1 MKKVLK
7 FDIIL
12 VIMNYKY
19 FDNASTTRV
28 SNEVLEVYNQASK
41 DFYNPSSLYTPSM
54 SVKNKIEMARE
65 KILRYLGGANKS
77 TFIFTGSATESNNA
91 VLRNCIKRKDKKYIV
106 TAGEHSSIYATA
118 KAMIN
123 EGYNIEFA
131 PLNEDGTVNQQVL
144 FSMIDSKTD
153 FLSLI
158 HVSNETGA
166 INDIKYIAKRCKSI
180 NPNIIIHSDG
190 VQALHKVKISMVD
203 MNIDFYTISSH
214 KINGIKG
221 IAGLYIANPTR
232 FTPLIYGGGQEMNLR
247 GGTENLA
254 GILAFETAISSPSAD
269 FEHLRELKEC
279 LLNNLTMPYKLI
291 STDRC
296 VPNII
301 SLCYQNIRGETLVHM
316 LEDDGFLIG
325 TGSACNSK
333 NTVNRVLNEIGVPQ
347 EYILGAIR
355 ISFDEDCSKQ
365 DVIDLA
371 KALDKNV
378 QRYYQRTNRG

>member
-1 MKKVLK
+1 M
-7 FDIIL
+7 FDIISR
-12 VIMNYKY
+12 MNYRY

-28 SNEVLEVYNQASK
+28 GDEVLEVYNEASK

-65 KILRYLGGANKS
+65 RILRYLGGANKS
-77 TFIFTGSATESNNA
+77 TFIFTSSATESNNA

-106 TAGEHSSIYATA
+106 TAGEHSSIYNTA

-131 PLNEDGTVNQQVL
+131 PLNADGTVNQQTL
-144 FSMIDSKTD
+144 FSMIDNKTD
-153 FLSLI
+153 FVSLI

-166 INDIKYIAKRCKSI
+166 VNDIRYIAKKCKSI

-190 VQALHKVKISMVD
+190 VQALHKVKINMVD

-232 FTPLIYGGGQEMNLR
+232 FTPLIYGGGQEMGLR

-254 GILAFETAISSPSAD
+254 GVLAFDKAISNPSIDYSAMQ
-269 FEHLRELKEC
+269 ELKQT
-279 LLNNLTMPYKLI
+279 LLDNLTMPYKLI
-291 STDRC
+291 STDKC

-301 SLCYQNIRGETLVHM
+301 SLCYQNVRGETLVHM

-355 ISFDEDCSKQ
+355 ISFDSDCTKQ
-365 DVIDLA
+365 DMIDLA
-371 KALDKNV
+371 NALDKNV
-378 QRYYQRTNRG
+378 KRYYERTNRG

>member
-1 MKKVLK
+1 M
-7 FDIIL
+7 D
-12 VIMNYKY
+12 YRY

-28 SNEVLEVYNQASK
+28 SSEVLEVYNEASK

-77 TFIFTGSATESNNA
+77 TFIFTSSATESNNA
-91 VLRNCIKRKDKKYIV
+91 VLRNCIKRKDKKYII
-106 TAGEHSSIYATA
+106 TAGEHSSIYVTA
-118 KAMIN
+118 KSMIN

-166 INDIKYIAKRCKSI
+166 VNDIKYIAKKCKSI
-180 NPNIIIHSDG
+180 NPNILIHSDG
-190 VQALHKVKISMVD
+190 VQALHKVKINMVD

-221 IAGLYIANPTR
+221 IAGLYVANPTK

-254 GILAFETAISSPSAD
+254 GILSFEKAISSPSINYANMQK
-269 FEHLRELKEC
+269 LKQVF
-279 LLNNLTMPYKLI
+279 LDNLEMPYKLI
-291 STDRC
+291 STDKC

-301 SLCYQNIRGETLVHM
+301 SLCYQNIRGETLVHTM
-316 LEDDGFLIG
+316 EDDGFLIG

-333 NTVNRVLNEIGVPQ
+333 NTVNRVLGEIGVPQ

-355 ISFDEDCSKQ
+355 ISFDAECTNQ
-365 DVIDLA
+365 DMIDLA
-371 KALDKNV
+371 NALDKNV
-378 QRYYQRTNRG
+378 KRYYERTNRG

>member
-1 MKKVLK
+1 
-7 FDIIL
+7 
-12 VIMNYKY
+12 MNYKY
-19 FDNASTTRV
+19 FDNAATTRV
-28 SNEVLEVYNQASK
+28 SDEVLEVYNNASK

-77 TFIFTGSATESNNA
+77 TFIFTSSATESNNA

-106 TAGEHSSIYATA
+106 TAGEHSSIYQTV

-131 PLNEDGTVNQQVL
+131 PLNEDGTVNQQIL
-144 FSMIDSKTD
+144 FSMIDNKTD

-166 INDIKYIAKRCKSI
+166 INDIKYIAKKCKSI
-180 NPNIIIHSDG
+180 NPNIVIHSDG
-190 VQALHKVKISMVD
+190 VQALHKVKINMVD

-221 IAGLYIANPTR
+221 VAGLYIANPTK

-254 GILAFETAISSPSAD
+254 GILAFEKAISMPSAD
-269 FEHLRELKEC
+269 YSYIQELKTT
-279 LLNNLTMPYKLI
+279 LLDNLTMPYRLI
-291 STDRC
+291 STDKC

-301 SLCYQNIRGETLVHM
+301 SLCYQNLRGETLVHM

-333 NTVNRVLNEIGVPQ
+333 NTSNRVLGEMNVPQ
-347 EYILGAIR
+347 DYILGAIR
-355 ISFDEDCSKQ
+355 ISFEPDCLKE
-365 DVIDLA
+365 DVIALA
-371 KALDKNV
+371 KAIDKNV
-378 QRYYQRTNRG
+378 KQYYERTNKM